1 MTGDEWLAT
10 FGQARGGT
18 RVRMLGAAET
28 TVVTGQGLGPDLR
41 VAVPF
46 VMARRSGP
54 AARFVGLYDAGGDG
68 PAVSVVESRPGV
80 FTVTRGAVR
89 DEITL
94 APRYSFV
101 RTGGKP

>member
-1 MTGDEWLAT
+1 MTLESDAWDAGPFTRA
-10 FGQARGGT
+10 AASAGT
-18 RVRMLGAAET
+18 AAET

-54 AARFVGLYDAGGDG
+54 AARFVALYDAGGDG

-94 APRYSFV
+94 APRFSFV